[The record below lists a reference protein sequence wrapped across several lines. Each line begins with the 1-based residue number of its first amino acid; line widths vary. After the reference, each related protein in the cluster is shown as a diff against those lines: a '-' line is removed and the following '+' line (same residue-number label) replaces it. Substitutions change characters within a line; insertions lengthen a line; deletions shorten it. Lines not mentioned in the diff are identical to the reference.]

1 MNRLLKRK
9 ASRTSRKTFF
19 TLIELLVVI
28 AIIAIL
34 AAMLLPALNRARTVA
49 KQAACQSNLKQ
60 WGTYFALYTDENGGF
75 TPDPVWRSWST
86 NGWASQIDSVMG
98 RTLSSWG
105 IGKGRNYG
113 IWHCPEN
120 VLQER
125 PAGTGAGE
133 DSNSYMPN
141 GYSVSSNLYMGNKNS
156 RFKKPS
162 ALYALL
168 EGIYYRAEP
177 WSNDG
182 ANTIY
187 SIGVKNV
194 RYPHNK
200 GLNILYADG
209 HCAGL
214 KGYLVGRGGFGG
226 GPSNEASSFS
236 NGWSW
241 FAK

>member
-1 MNRLLKRK
+1 MNRLRQIETSP
-9 ASRTSRKTFF
+9 ASRKSVF

-34 AAMLLPALNRARTVA
+34 ASMLLPALNRARTVA

-60 WGTYFALYTDENGGF
+60 WGTYFALYTDENSGF
-75 TPDPVWRSWST
+75 TPNPEYP
-86 NGWASQIDSVMG
+86 GWHNRIDSVMG

-105 IGKGRNYG
+105 TGKGKKYG
-113 IWHCPEN
+113 IWKCPEN

-125 PAGTGAGE
+125 PAGTGSGE
-133 DSNSYMPN
+133 DDNSYMPN
-141 GYSVSSNLYMGNKNS
+141 GFSVSSNLYLGNKAAKL
-156 RFKKPS
+156 KKPS
-162 ALYALL
+162 ALHALFD
-168 EGIYYRAEP
+168 GIYYRAEP
-177 WSNDG
+177 WSTNG
-182 ANTIY
+182 ENTIY
-187 SIGVKNV
+187 SIGVKNI
-194 RYPHNK
+194 RYAHNK
-200 GLNILYADG
+200 GLNMLYADG

-214 KGYLVGRGGFGG
+214 KGYLLGRGGFLG